1 MRRALALAS
10 VAAAL
15 GCARAL
21 SSPPP
26 AGQPAAT
33 RMVVVSGVRIVVA
46 AHAARTLEGMNFAT
60 RRFSADST
68 WGFRKNDAL
77 SARLRYTSPSQDST
91 RVLLELWGP
100 CENRG
105 ACLRRDIAEILN
117 GLMTEDGPPQ

>member
-1 MRRALALAS
+1 MHRALTLATI
-10 VAAAL
+10 AAAL

-21 SSPPP
+21 ASPPP

-33 RMVVVSGVRIVVA
+33 QMVVVAGVPIVVA
-46 AHAARTLEGMNFAT
+46 ARAARTLESTNFAT

-77 SARLRYTSPSQDST
+77 SARLRYTSPSKDST
-91 RVLLELWGP
+91 RVLLELWGS

-105 ACLRRDIAEILN
+105 ACLRRDIAEILK